1 MSAEDAV
8 KAIRIKSGSLRRLF
22 KERAMYAEE
31 VTSGEAKVAA
41 MRRENADAGD
51 IKQQVRER
59 ARASDA
65 SDATRMCFTVHF
77 G

>member
-8 KAIRIKSGSLRRLF
+8 KAIRIKTGSLRRLF

-41 MRRENADAGD
+41 MKRENADDGD
-51 IKQQVRER
+51 IKQHVR
-59 ARASDA
+59 ARARTTR
-65 SDATRMCFTVHF
+65 ATRPRCVFVAH
-77 G
+77 GD